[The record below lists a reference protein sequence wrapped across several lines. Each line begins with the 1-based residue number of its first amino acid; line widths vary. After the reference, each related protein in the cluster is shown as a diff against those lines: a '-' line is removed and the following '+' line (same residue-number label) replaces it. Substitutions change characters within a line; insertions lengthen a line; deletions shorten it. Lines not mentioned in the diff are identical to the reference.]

1 MAWLLRGHNV
11 YTENIYTKYLCYKVF
26 RSFGSFRPKGPFSFG
41 SLKLFWLPSS
51 TFAVLVSKSLL
62 CFKRSLVRYYF
73 TENNTEREREFVAGM
88 VAHPVMQ
95 VIGEQA
101 LVDILDLSEFAWT
114 CWGVSTPRSGLGL
127 RMVKELDLQL
137 ALGMNERRNT
147 GSLPVYDIM
156 HS

>member
-1 MAWLLRGHNV
+1 MIWERQVIL
-11 YTENIYTKYLCYKVF
+11 
-26 RSFGSFRPKGPFSFG
+26 
-41 SLKLFWLPSS
+41 
-51 TFAVLVSKSLL
+51 VLVLFRFLDTINEGFYSWDL
-62 CFKRSLVRYYF
+62 
-73 TENNTEREREFVAGM
+73 

-101 LVDILDLSEFAWT
+101 LVDILDLSEVAWT

-137 ALGMNERRNT
+137 ALGMNERRKT

-156 HS
+156 HRWGVGGSNLGQTQS